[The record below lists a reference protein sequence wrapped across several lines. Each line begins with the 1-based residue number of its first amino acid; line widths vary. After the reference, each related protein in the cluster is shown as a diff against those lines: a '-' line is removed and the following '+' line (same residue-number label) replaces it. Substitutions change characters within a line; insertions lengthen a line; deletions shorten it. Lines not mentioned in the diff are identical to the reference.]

1 MCTIEFLVILGFVAY
16 IAYKRYKEWKE
27 EKEYNLKKTAHIL
40 FGVKNQTNAK
50 LSKAL
55 YDTDYTDYG
64 LPGHMKKLMMIEDTQ
79 GGGGGLN
86 ELTIGGADDSVP
98 L

>member
-16 IAYKRYKEWKE
+16 IAYKRYREWKE

-55 YDTDYTDYG
+55 CDTDYTDYG
-64 LPGHMKKLMMIEDTQ
+64 LPGHMKKLMMIADTQ
-79 GGGGGLN
+79 GGGGLS
-86 ELTIGGADDSVP
+86 ELIIGGADDSVP